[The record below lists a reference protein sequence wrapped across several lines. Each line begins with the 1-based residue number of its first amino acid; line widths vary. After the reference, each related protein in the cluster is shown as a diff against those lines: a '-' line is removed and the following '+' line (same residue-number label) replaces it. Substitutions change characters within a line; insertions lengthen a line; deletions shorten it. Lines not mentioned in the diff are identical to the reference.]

1 MPSDLVLWHHE
12 GMSKP
17 SNTDNTDTDEKGG
30 GIGSAI
36 AQDVELTIEQ
46 AEDAAKKA
54 AHAAAV
60 ALGLASDKESGGH
73 SSEDSPGS
81 ADPKTPSPGSKPKA

>member
-1 MPSDLVLWHHE
+1 MRSEFVLWHHE
-12 GMSKP
+12 AMSKP
-17 SNTDNTDTDEKGG
+17 SNTDNADTDQKGG

-46 AEDAAKKA
+46 AEEAAKKA

-60 ALGLASDKESGGH
+60 ALGLASDKESGGN

-81 ADPKTPSPGSKPKA
+81 ADPKTPSPESKPKA